1 MNNMIKKIS
10 KSVLPVTVALLASAL
25 TGCQSNGKAEILKPI
40 EKNLVGSWEL
50 TLSSQLND
58 RGDTL
63 ETTLP
68 NGSRFIFRFKEDGK
82 MVNVRTMPDGIQDLR
97 RYTWTADDEQSTYTL
112 SGKPA
117 TLITRLTADELEYRT
132 DTVQRYDGQTI
143 TPVPGLFAFRM
154 KRVTEET
161 SPAERIVG
169 RWAFK
174 QTYEK
179 VNGEWREKN
188 YNYSLEA
195 WKEYK
200 DNGRVAGHQKV
211 DGKASDYEVNWRF
224 DTRTGELCMYEGERA
239 TSARMELADD
249 NTMLLYYDK
258 DYDAVTGKEI
268 SGEFKDVCVRV
279 K

>member
-1 MNNMIKKIS
+1 MIKEIS
-10 KSVLPVTVALLASAL
+10 KSILPVAVALLASAL
-25 TGCQSNGKAEILKPI
+25 TGCQSNGKPEILKPI

-50 TLSSQLND
+50 TLSSQLDD

-63 ETTLP
+63 ATEQP
-68 NGSRFIFRFKEDGK
+68 EGSRFIYRFKEDGK
-82 MVNVRTMPDGIQDLR
+82 MVNVRTMPDGTQELR
-97 RYTWTADDEQSTYTL
+97 SHTWSADDGQSTYTL

-132 DTVQRYDGQTI
+132 DTVQRHDGQTV
-143 TPVPGLFAFRM
+143 TPVPGIFAFRM
-154 KRVTEET
+154 KRVAEET

-169 RWAFK
+169 KWAFK

-188 YNYSLEA
+188 YKYSFEA

-200 DNGRVAGHQKV
+200 DNGRVVGYL
-211 DGKASDYEVNWRF
+211 KADEMARDYEVNWRLN
-224 DTRTGELCMYEGERA
+224 THSGELCMYEGELA
-239 TSARMELADD
+239 TTAKMELTDD
-249 NTMLLYYDK
+249 NTMLLYYNEDNNPETGE
-258 DYDAVTGKEI
+258 VT
-268 SGEFKDVCVRV
+268 SGEFKDVCIRV